1 MTDQEA
7 RNILL
12 LYRPNSAD
20 ANDPEFAQ
28 ALACA
33 QRSPE
38 LKAWFENH
46 CAVQEVIGNHFR
58 QIPVPEG
65 FKEQIISERK
75 AQNLRQRVKLGVL
88 LAGVTTIAI
97 LGVVLATWLRQ
108 EMAIAR
114 EQSLAVFQSRMISM
128 VQRNYSMDI
137 ETNNLTAI
145 RAYFAGR
152 EAVADWVL
160 PPALERQATC
170 TGCGVLPWHQS
181 PVSMVC
187 FSTGRRR
194 DQRPDMFL
202 FVVGSSD
209 VRNAP
214 AAGETKFAPVNSL
227 YTASWTADGRTY
239 VLAIEGDEASLRRY
253 L

>member
-1 MTDQEA
+1 MEGSEIRLNNTVHTD
-7 RNILL
+7 
-12 LYRPNSAD
+12 
-20 ANDPEFAQ
+20 
-28 ALACA
+28 
-33 QRSPE
+33 SP
-38 LKAWFENH
+38 K
-46 CAVQEVIGNHFR
+46 
-58 QIPVPEG
+58 
-65 FKEQIISERK
+65 KS
-75 AQNLRQRVKLGVL
+75 
-88 LAGVTTIAI
+88 
-97 LGVVLATWLRQ
+97 WLR
-108 EMAIAR
+108 IA
-114 EQSLAVFQSRMISM
+114 VII
-128 VQRNYSMDI
+128 V
-137 ETNNLTAI
+137 
-145 RAYFAGR
+145 
-152 EAVADWVL
+152 
-160 PPALERQATC
+160 C